1 MRAGFPVSLALHAGI
16 IALGVLALPSALPPP
31 VKDTPIIP
39 VELVSIGDVTNIVVK
54 PKPAPKPKEEVEKLA
69 PEPLLVQQPEPE
81 PEKAEIVPP
90 DPTEK
95 KKPEPKPEPK
105 KPETKPEPPK
115 PAPKPKPKP
124 KPAPKPT
131 FDLAALEKKLQTHDT
146 AKDDSTP
153 NGLDFSEMEQSLD
166 KNAKMTATE
175 IDLLKA
181 RMYECW
187 RAPLDAPDPAKLV
200 VRVRFKL
207 KRDGTLMGAPV
218 VLENNKI
225 ESSGDPFWIAAANSA
240 RRAVIK
246 CQPYELPPEK
256 YTSWKETT
264 LTFSA
269 AEMMRG
275 NRK

>member
-1 MRAGFPVSLALHAGI
+1 MRAGLPVSVLLHAGV
-16 IALGVLALPSALPPP
+16 IAWGVLALPSALPPP

-54 PKPAPKPKEEVEKLA
+54 PKPAPKPKDEVEKLA
-69 PEPLLVQQPEPE
+69 PDPLLVTESKPEPE
-81 PEKAEIVPP
+81 PEKAEIIPP

-95 KKPEPKPEPK
+95 KPPPKPEPK
-105 KPETKPEPPK
+105 KPVKKEPPKPVPKPK

-124 KPAPKPT
+124 A
-131 FDLAALEKKLQTHDT
+131 FDLAALEKKIEQHPAKNADT
-146 AKDDSTP
+146 SPD
-153 NGLDFSEMEQSLD
+153 GLDFSEMEQSLD
-166 KNAKMTATE
+166 ANAKMTATE

-187 RAPLDAPDPAKLV
+187 RAPLDAPDPEKMV
-200 VRVRFKL
+200 VRVRIHL
-207 KRDGTLMGAPV
+207 NRDGTLQGAPI
-218 VLENNKI
+218 VLEHNKI
-225 ESSGDPFWIAAANSA
+225 ESSGDPFWVAAANSA

-256 YTSWKETT
+256 YTSWKDIT
-264 LTFSA
+264 LRFSA

-275 NRK
+275 SR